1 MTAPNADLVQQHLGD
16 DGIAQLTQHLGVDS
30 GTAKAAAAA
39 ALPMIVQ
46 AMNSRSSAPGT
57 GAAASGMGAGLGG
70 LVGGLGGLF
79 GGNHAEAAQ
88 QVSHK
93 TGLDMHNAEKAL
105 LFLAPLVL
113 AKFAQQRQ
121 QAAPAGPTPA
131 AQPPAAPNAAGTAGA
146 APATPQ
152 ADGDSVVDKVMGAVE
167 KIFHR

>member
-1 MTAPNADLVQQHLGD
+1 MTAPNADLIQQHLGD

-39 ALPMIVQ
+39 ALPMIVS
-46 AMNSRSSAPGT
+46 AMSNRSSATGT
-57 GAAASGMGAGLGG
+57 GAAGLGG

-79 GGNHAEAAQ
+79 GGNHADAAQ
-88 QVSHK
+88 QVSRK

-113 AKFAQQRQ
+113 ARFAQQRH
-121 QAAPAGPTPA
+121 QAAPAPT
-131 AQPPAAPNAAGTAGA
+131 APDTAGAAGTANA

-152 ADGDSVVDKVMGAVE
+152 ADGDSALGKVMGAVE